1 MERAGKT
8 LWKALRKLARPD
20 RPLDMLSAVWPLIVG
35 PRLAG
40 RTRPLSW
47 TEARLR
53 VSVDEGPWKSQVE
66 RLEKPIRAKI
76 NNWWGQGLVREI
88 QFVSQR
94 ARPIAAAGKVRAPR
108 SRAKRGQLT
117 GSEVERRIRER
128 LKELKGL
135 EGIRDDELRELI
147 ARVATRYLE
156 NAKS

>member
-1 MERAGKT
+1 VERAGKT
-8 LWKALRKLARPD
+8 LWKALRKLAKPD
-20 RPLDMLSAVWPLIVG
+20 RPLDMLGAVWPLIVG

-40 RTRPLSW
+40 HTRPLYW
-47 TEARLR
+47 TENRLR
-53 VSVDEGPWKSQVE
+53 VGVDEGPWKSQVE

-76 NNWWGQGLVREI
+76 NNWWGHGLVREI
-88 QFVSQR
+88 QFVAQR
-94 ARPIAAAGKVRAPR
+94 SRPGPAGKVRTPR
-108 SRAKRGQLT
+108 SRAKAVKLT
-117 GSEVERRIRER
+117 GQEVERRFRER